1 MEWYIPI
8 TIIPGVALLIL
19 STSNFIVAL
28 GVEIQQLQT
37 EARASKLVLRKKISQ
52 LTILSLSIIMLYVSI
67 ALFTLS
73 GMLIGLITNG
83 GQAFGPAP
91 AISVSLAMLTLFAG
105 ISLLILFAIRAVRIR
120 KQQYEINN

>member
-19 STSNFIVAL
+19 STSNFIIAL

-37 EARASKLVLRKKISQ
+37 EARSAKRVLRKKISQ
-52 LTILSLSIIMLYVSI
+52 LNILSLAIVMLYVSI

-83 GQAFGPAP
+83 GQSIGPAP
-91 AISVSLAMLTLFAG
+91 AISVSLAMLTLFSG